1 MKITLQSTP
10 KLVTIEGPNGTVP
23 ARLWVGQDEQ
33 GVPVHA
39 FITRIKP
46 EIPINDPRQ
55 KMFER
60 ELEDQ
65 TAHTREHR
73 ELVSVDLR
81 LLID

>member
-10 KLVTIEGPNGTVP
+10 KLVMIEGPNGTVP

-33 GVPVHA
+33 GVPLQA

-55 KMFER
+55 KVFER
-60 ELEDQ
+60 ELEDH
-65 TAHTREHR
+65 TAYTREQR
-73 ELVSVDLR
+73 ELVSYNLR